1 MVTDEFSDWMQDI
14 EEAIEALH
22 PDCRMDG
29 SGRCRSVDARGGRA
43 VPRVVGR
50 RHDCI
55 ASHSSE
61 SAIRRF

>member
-1 MVTDEFSDWMQDI
+1 MVTDEFPDWLQDN

-22 PDCRMDG
+22 PDCRVDG
-29 SGRCRSVDARGGRA
+29 SGRCRSVEARRGRA

-55 ASHSSE
+55 ASSSSV